1 MHQHLFPTR
10 RRSGPLHRFSEE
22 VETVIRDNWT
32 ISSSSDESSGSDTH
46 TGTKTAQYLQPRK
59 PIFKALRKSPSLE
72 QTTKRTTA
80 QSNIDQSIGT
90 SSKRQSLGVSYAQH
104 RSKDNENPA
113 LGAFSR
119 GSSRPATP
127 RPRIR
132 SRSQDLAL
140 RASPPT
146 ASLADLPAQLTPRYE
161 VDLTGYETS
170 GSEMIPAR
178 NHENASAALNRVEKP
193 LAQSHN
199 GVAETSRFI
208 QSPTGGSSVKANSG
222 PKLRTPK
229 SAGLQSTPVS
239 SSKKRRRSIYDL
251 EDDEEVEDC
260 DHEYRRHRTLWQTA
274 SEVFSK
280 CLPNGNE
287 KPSEEEVE
295 SALVPRTPSPT
306 RGRVSVYLPRV

>member
-146 ASLADLPAQLTPRYE
+146 ALL
-161 VDLTGYETS
+161 
-170 GSEMIPAR
+170 
-178 NHENASAALNRVEKP
+178 
-193 LAQSHN
+193 
-199 GVAETSRFI
+199 

-274 SEVFSK
+274 SEVFNK